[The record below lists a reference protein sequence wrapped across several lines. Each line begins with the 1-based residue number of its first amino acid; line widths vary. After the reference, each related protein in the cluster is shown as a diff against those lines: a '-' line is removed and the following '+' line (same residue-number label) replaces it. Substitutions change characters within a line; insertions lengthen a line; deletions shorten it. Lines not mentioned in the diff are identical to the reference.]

1 MSRRKLSKSALEKEL
16 DVTGAQTEAET
27 ETLFASDDS
36 GSEDE
41 DMLETE
47 LFDDSD
53 NEKEYFPDPAD
64 SSDEEY
70 RTPPKRTRGKKRC
83 VRNVSIDTILGP
95 LSDIHVSDKDE
106 DIIHTEPP
114 KKRARGEPT
123 RFRTS
128 TPRKHISVATAD
140 SAATSLDLPAGS
152 AATTSSDLP
161 AGSAAT
167 TSSDLPAGSTV
178 DRGGRFWSVP
188 TQGTVVYFK
197 EKSITAKNGFKWN
210 CRPCNPKVSR
220 TQSRNIIP
228 PFTQGPTLQAQNAD
242 TPEKCFNLFFD
253 DQIINEIV
261 KWTNKKIEI
270 MNKRYKRQTMSL
282 TTTKP
287 AEVRALLGILLFSA
301 SQRDN
306 HLSTLE
312 MFNPKT
318 GNQVYRSAMSEG
330 RFSFLISCL
339 RFDDPTTRD
348 NRKKTDPFAAIRT
361 IWDIFI
367 GNCEKMYTPSE
378 NLTIDE
384 QLLAFKGKC
393 PFRMYIPSKPA
404 KYGIKLI
411 FCNDN
416 NSKYLVRALPYLGK
430 KGPKSEDPK
439 IGLGHHFT
447 KYLTQPYHHSSRN
460 VTTDNW
466 FTSVDLVQDLLSNCG
481 MTLVGTLR
489 TNKKEVPAV
498 MKDKKKS

>member
-16 DVTGAQTEAET
+16 DVTGARTEAET

-83 VRNVSIDTILGP
+83 VRNVSIETILGP

-140 SAATSLDLPAGS
+140 SAATSLDLPACS
-152 AATTSSDLP
+152 A
-161 AGSAAT
+161 
-167 TSSDLPAGSTV
+167 V
-178 DRGGRFWSVP
+178 DRGGRFWTVP
-188 TQGTVVYFK
+188 TQGTVVYFM

-228 PFTQGPTLQAQNAD
+228 PFTQGPTLQAQNAN

-270 MNKRYKRQTMSL
+270 MNKRYKCQTMSL
-282 TTTKP
+282 TTNKP
-287 AEVRALLGILLFSA
+287 AEPRA
-301 SQRDN
+301 
-306 HLSTLE
+306 
-312 MFNPKT
+312 
-318 GNQVYRSAMSEG
+318 
-330 RFSFLISCL
+330 
-339 RFDDPTTRD
+339 
-348 NRKKTDPFAAIRT
+348 
-361 IWDIFI
+361 
-367 GNCEKMYTPSE
+367 
-378 NLTIDE
+378 
-384 QLLAFKGKC
+384 
-393 PFRMYIPSKPA
+393 
-404 KYGIKLI
+404 
-411 FCNDN
+411 
-416 NSKYLVRALPYLGK
+416 
-430 KGPKSEDPK
+430 
-439 IGLGHHFT
+439 
-447 KYLTQPYHHSSRN
+447 
-460 VTTDNW
+460 
-466 FTSVDLVQDLLSNCG
+466 
-481 MTLVGTLR
+481 
-489 TNKKEVPAV
+489 
-498 MKDKKKS
+498 

>member
-70 RTPPKRTRGKKRC
+70 TTPPKRTRGKKRC

-95 LSDIHVSDKDE
+95 LSDTHVSDKDE

-228 PFTQGPTLQAQNAD
+228 PFTQGPTLQAQNAE
-242 TPEKCFNLFFD
+242 TPEKCFNLFL
-253 DQIINEIV
+253 
-261 KWTNKKIEI
+261 
-270 MNKRYKRQTMSL
+270 M
-282 TTTKP
+282 
-287 AEVRALLGILLFSA
+287 
-301 SQRDN
+301 
-306 HLSTLE
+306 
-312 MFNPKT
+312 
-318 GNQVYRSAMSEG
+318 
-330 RFSFLISCL
+330 
-339 RFDDPTTRD
+339 
-348 NRKKTDPFAAIRT
+348 
-361 IWDIFI
+361 
-367 GNCEKMYTPSE
+367 
-378 NLTIDE
+378 
-384 QLLAFKGKC
+384 
-393 PFRMYIPSKPA
+393 
-404 KYGIKLI
+404 IK
-411 FCNDN
+411 
-416 NSKYLVRALPYLGK
+416 
-430 KGPKSEDPK
+430 
-439 IGLGHHFT
+439 
-447 KYLTQPYHHSSRN
+447 
-460 VTTDNW
+460 
-466 FTSVDLVQDLLSNCG
+466 
-481 MTLVGTLR
+481 
-489 TNKKEVPAV
+489 
-498 MKDKKKS
+498 